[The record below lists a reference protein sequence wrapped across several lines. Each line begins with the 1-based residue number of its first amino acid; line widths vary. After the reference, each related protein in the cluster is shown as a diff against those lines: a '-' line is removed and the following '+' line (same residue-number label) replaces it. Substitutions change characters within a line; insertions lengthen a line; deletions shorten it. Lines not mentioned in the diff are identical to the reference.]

1 MSMTKK
7 KKILIIL
14 IPILLIAI
22 IIFGVIAYIQ
32 FPKDPVE
39 VLDSCEQRLESNP
52 SDQSWKDYLDNV
64 YDGKGLFGKLEEKY
78 KEQVN
83 DKLTDYFSKK
93 LQTSLDNI
101 KNSPI
106 NAMNDIDIIEVKKD
120 SGSYDSITD
129 ILVVMKNTG
138 TRDIKN
144 IKIKVSFLN
153 SYGSVIDT
161 KIVTYKDTL
170 AAGVKKSARDGFFS
184 NNFEKATAEI
194 INAEYADK

>member
-1 MSMTKK
+1 M
-7 KKILIIL
+7 KILL
-14 IPILLIAI
+14 HNLL
-22 IIFGVIAYIQ
+22 
-32 FPKDPVE
+32 
-39 VLDSCEQRLESNP
+39 
-52 SDQSWKDYLDNV
+52 
-64 YDGKGLFGKLEEKY
+64 
-78 KEQVN
+78 
-83 DKLTDYFSKK
+83 KK
-93 LQTSLDNI
+93 LKKCVYYIDIGPSLDNI

-106 NAMNDIDIIEVKKD
+106 NAMSDIDIIEVKKD
-120 SGSYDSITD
+120 PGSYDSITD

-153 SYGSVIDT
+153 SYGSVTDT

>member
-14 IPILLIAI
+14 IPILLTAI

-39 VLDSCEQRLESNP
+39 VLDSCEQR
-52 SDQSWKDYLDNV
+52 WKDYLDNV

-93 LQTSLDNI
+93 LKTSLDNI

-120 SGSYDSITD
+120 SGSYESITD

-194 INAEYADK
+194 INAEYADN